1 MILQNGKP
9 RSLPLSSKLSLALE
23 TTSTFPLRLEPAL
36 PPRHDPPHVR
46 LEPPRGEPA
55 RRGLGLDDAPDG
67 GPGEDPVGAP
77 RGEDVVRLAD
87 AVDVA
92 EGAVDLVVVVVGGG
106 GRGGGG
112 GELVWSGAGGE
123 GGRG

>member
-1 MILQNGKP
+1 M
-9 RSLPLSSKLSLALE
+9 
-23 TTSTFPLRLEPAL
+23 
-36 PPRHDPPHVR
+36 R